1 MGALHSLIAYPLFRL
16 TICLATGIFLF
27 DTLWPKNFSWPY
39 WVAIWL
45 LLVIVCGGVFWFS
58 RWRWRWLFGVMAGMA
73 FFLWGGIS
81 VVHQRE
87 TVQYDWDGEPAIY
100 KGIVESVPEVRGK
113 TFRAEVRVDVQRLS
127 NGNWKRIDRNILLSW
142 MPDSLSKPL
151 ACGDSVCF
159 YAKVSYPFSEKELTR
174 FDYGDYLLRKSISGT
189 ALAYAGNWRCTGKP
203 RSLSVSQLAKVC
215 QQQVVDVYRSW
226 GFDQD
231 VQAVVSALTIGEKTD
246 LTPELKAMYSAAGVS
261 HVLALSG
268 LHVGILSC
276 ILLWLFYPL
285 TYLKH
290 GRKILAFLV
299 VCLLWLFAF
308 ISGLSS
314 SVVRAV
320 VMYSLYTFASFCSEE
335 RFSGMHSLVLAA
347 FLMLIYNP
355 FFLFDISFQLSFTS
369 VFSILAFYPLFSR
382 WLCIKNCVLRYVWNT
397 LSLSISAQLGTLPFI
412 LYYFGS
418 FPTYFLLV
426 NLVVVIL
433 AGGILMLT
441 LVALCIAS
449 VPMVGSTVM
458 TLLEW
463 CTSVLNESTRWVQ
476 QLDGSQITSV
486 YLSSSQACLLTAVII
501 CFYLCWASGIHRKAS
516 DWIRLL
522 MVCNLFVVVSCVEYT
537 GEAPKQL
544 YFFRSE
550 VYTRKRDCVSTHRS
564 ETGLLCIRNVHIAV
578 LDDARWRTCESLS
591 RLPLEYAYI
600 CRGFKGSLSQLDKLF
615 VIRQVILDSS
625 LSDAFREKL
634 IRECQLL
641 KISYTDLSIHGSYS
655 VVL

>member
-1 MGALHSLIAYPLFRL
+1 MFRL

-27 DTLWPKNFSWPY
+27 DTLWPENFSWPY

-290 GRKILAFLV
+290 GRKILPFLV
-299 VCLLWLFAF
+299 VCLLWFFAF

-355 FFLFDISFQLSFTS
+355 FFLFDISFQLSFTA

-397 LSLSISAQLGTLPFI
+397 LSLSVSAQLGTLPFI

-418 FPTYFLLV
+418 FPTYFLLA

-441 LVALCIAS
+441 LVALCVAS

-476 QLDGSQITSV
+476 QLDGSQITSI

-537 GEAPKQL
+537 GKAPEQL

-550 VYTRKRDCVSTHRS
+550 VYTRKKDCVSTHSS

-578 LDDARWRTCESLS
+578 LDDGRWRTCESLS
-591 RLPLEYAYI
+591 RFPLEYAYI

-641 KISYTDLSIHGSYS
+641 KISYTDLSVHGSYS

>member
-1 MGALHSLIAYPLFRL
+1 MFRL

-27 DTLWPKNFSWPY
+27 DTLWPENFSWSY

-355 FFLFDISFQLSFTS
+355 FFLFDISFQLSFTA

-441 LVALCIAS
+441 LVPLCIAS

>member
-1 MGALHSLIAYPLFRL
+1 MFRL

-27 DTLWPKNFSWPY
+27 DTLWPENFSWSY

-151 ACGDSVCF
+151 VCGDSVCF

-226 GFDQD
+226 GLDQD

-290 GRKILAFLV
+290 GRKILPFLV
-299 VCLLWLFAF
+299 VCLLWFFAF

-355 FFLFDISFQLSFTS
+355 FFLFDISFQLSFTA

-397 LSLSISAQLGTLPFI
+397 LSLSVSAQLGTLPFI

-418 FPTYFLLV
+418 FPTYFLLA

-441 LVALCIAS
+441 LVALCVAS

-486 YLSSSQACLLTAVII
+486 YLSFSQACLLIVVII

-537 GEAPKQL
+537 CEAPEQL
-544 YFFRSE
+544 YFFRSK
-550 VYTRKRDCVSTHRS
+550 VYTRKKDCVSTHSS

-578 LDDARWRTCESLS
+578 LDDGRWRTCESLS
-591 RLPLEYAYI
+591 RFPLEYAYI
-600 CRGFKGSLSQLDKLF
+600 CKGFKGSLSQLDKLF

-641 KISYTDLSIHGSYS
+641 KISYTDLSVHGSYS

>member
-1 MGALHSLIAYPLFRL
+1 MFRL

-355 FFLFDISFQLSFTS
+355 FFLFDISFQLSFTA

-641 KISYTDLSIHGSYS
+641 KISYTNLSVHGSYS

>member
-1 MGALHSLIAYPLFRL
+1 MFRL

-27 DTLWPKNFSWPY
+27 DTLWPENFSWPY

-215 QQQVVDVYRSW
+215 QQQVVDIYRSW

-290 GRKILAFLV
+290 GRKILPFLV
-299 VCLLWLFAF
+299 VCLLWFFAF

-355 FFLFDISFQLSFTS
+355 FFLFDISFQLSFTA

-397 LSLSISAQLGTLPFI
+397 LSLSVSAQLGTLPFI

-418 FPTYFLLV
+418 FPTYFLLA

-433 AGGILMLT
+433 ASGILMLT
-441 LVALCIAS
+441 LVALCVAS
-449 VPMVGSTVM
+449 VPMVGSTVI

-476 QLDGSQITSV
+476 QLDGSQITSI

-537 GEAPKQL
+537 GEAPEQL

-550 VYTRKRDCVSTHRS
+550 VYTRKKDCVSTHSS

-578 LDDARWRTCESLS
+578 LDDGRWRTCESLS
-591 RLPLEYAYI
+591 RFPLEYAYI
-600 CRGFKGSLSQLDKLF
+600 CKGFKGSLSQLDKLF

-641 KISYTDLSIHGSYS
+641 KISYTDLSVHGSYS

>member
-1 MGALHSLIAYPLFRL
+1 MFRL

-27 DTLWPKNFSWPY
+27 DTLWPENFSWPY

-226 GFDQD
+226 GLDQD

-290 GRKILAFLV
+290 GRKILPFLV
-299 VCLLWLFAF
+299 VCLLWFFAF

-355 FFLFDISFQLSFTS
+355 FFLFDISFQLSFTA

-382 WLCIKNCVLRYVWNT
+382 WLCIKKCVLRYVWNT
-397 LSLSISAQLGTLPFI
+397 LSLSVSAQLGTLPFI

-418 FPTYFLLV
+418 FPTYFLLA

-441 LVALCIAS
+441 LVALCVAS

-537 GEAPKQL
+537 GKAPEQL

-578 LDDARWRTCESLS
+578 LDDARWRTCESSL

-641 KISYTDLSIHGSYS
+641 KISYTDLSVHGSYS

>member
-1 MGALHSLIAYPLFRL
+1 MFRL

-27 DTLWPKNFSWPY
+27 DTLWPENFSWPY

-226 GFDQD
+226 GLDQD

-290 GRKILAFLV
+290 GRKILPFLV
-299 VCLLWLFAF
+299 VCLLWFFAF

-355 FFLFDISFQLSFTS
+355 FFLFDISFQLSFTA

-397 LSLSISAQLGTLPFI
+397 LSLSVSAQLGTLPFI

-418 FPTYFLLV
+418 FPTYFLLA

-441 LVALCIAS
+441 LVALCVAS

-537 GEAPKQL
+537 GKAPEQL

-578 LDDARWRTCESLS
+578 LDDARWRTCESSL

-641 KISYTDLSIHGSYS
+641 KISYTDLSVHGSYS

>member
-1 MGALHSLIAYPLFRL
+1 MGTLHSLIAYPLFRL

-27 DTLWPKNFSWPY
+27 DTWWPENLSWQY
-39 WVAIWL
+39 GAAIWL
-45 LLVIVCGGVFWFS
+45 LFVGVCGGVFWFS
-58 RWRWRWLFGVMAGMA
+58 RWRWRWLFGGVAGGA

-81 VVHQRE
+81 VLHQRE
-87 TVQYDWDGEPAIY
+87 TVQYNWDGDPAIY

-113 TFRAEVRVDVQRLS
+113 TLRAEVRVEMQRLS
-127 NGNWKRIDRNILLSW
+127 GDKWKRVDRNILLSW
-142 MPDSLSKPL
+142 MPDSLSSPL

-159 YAKVSYPFSEKELTR
+159 YAKVSRPFSEKELTG
-174 FDYGDYLLRKSISGT
+174 FDYGDYLLRKGISGT

-355 FFLFDISFQLSFTS
+355 FFLFDISFQLSFTA

-418 FPTYFLLV
+418 FPTYFLLA

-441 LVALCIAS
+441 LVALCVAS

-537 GEAPKQL
+537 GEAPEQL

-578 LDDARWRTCESLS
+578 LDDARWRTCESSL

>member
-1 MGALHSLIAYPLFRL
+1 M
-16 TICLATGIFLF
+16 
-27 DTLWPKNFSWPY
+27 
-39 WVAIWL
+39 
-45 LLVIVCGGVFWFS
+45 
-58 RWRWRWLFGVMAGMA
+58 
-73 FFLWGGIS
+73 
-81 VVHQRE
+81 E
-87 TVQYDWDGEPAIY
+87 TVCVFMQ
-100 KGIVESVPEVRGK
+100 K
-113 TFRAEVRVDVQRLS
+113 FR
-127 NGNWKRIDRNILLSW
+127 ILFL
-142 MPDSLSKPL
+142 K
-151 ACGDSVCF
+151 
-159 YAKVSYPFSEKELTR
+159 KELTR

-355 FFLFDISFQLSFTS
+355 FFLFDISFQLSFTA

-397 LSLSISAQLGTLPFI
+397 LSLSVSAQLGTLPFI

-418 FPTYFLLV
+418 FPTYFLLA

-441 LVALCIAS
+441 LVALCVAS

-486 YLSSSQACLLTAVII
+486 YLSSSQACLLIAVII

-537 GEAPKQL
+537 GEAPEQL

-641 KISYTDLSIHGSYS
+641 KISYTNLSVHGSYS

>member
-1 MGALHSLIAYPLFRL
+1 MFRL

-27 DTLWPKNFSWPY
+27 DTLWPENFSWPY

-127 NGNWKRIDRNILLSW
+127 NGNWKRIDRTILLSW

-355 FFLFDISFQLSFTS
+355 FFLFDISFQLSFTA

-382 WLCIKNCVLRYVWNT
+382 WLCIKICVLRYVWNT
-397 LSLSISAQLGTLPFI
+397 LSLSVSAQLGTLPFI

-418 FPTYFLLV
+418 FPTYFLLA

-441 LVALCIAS
+441 LVALCVAS

-486 YLSSSQACLLTAVII
+486 YLSSSQACLLIAVII

-537 GEAPKQL
+537 GEAPEQL

-641 KISYTDLSIHGSYS
+641 KISYTNLSVHGSYS

>member
-1 MGALHSLIAYPLFRL
+1 M
-16 TICLATGIFLF
+16 FLCKSF
-27 DTLWPKNFSWPY
+27 
-39 WVAIWL
+39 
-45 LLVIVCGGVFWFS
+45 
-58 RWRWRWLFGVMAGMA
+58 
-73 FFLWGGIS
+73 
-81 VVHQRE
+81 
-87 TVQYDWDGEPAIY
+87 
-100 KGIVESVPEVRGK
+100 
-113 TFRAEVRVDVQRLS
+113 
-127 NGNWKRIDRNILLSW
+127 
-142 MPDSLSKPL
+142 
-151 ACGDSVCF
+151 
-159 YAKVSYPFSEKELTR
+159 VSFSEKELTR

-355 FFLFDISFQLSFTS
+355 FFLFDISFQLSFTA

-418 FPTYFLLV
+418 FPTYFLLA

-441 LVALCIAS
+441 LVALCVAS

-486 YLSSSQACLLTAVII
+486 YLSFSQACLLIVVII

-537 GEAPKQL
+537 CEAPEQL
-544 YFFRSE
+544 YFFRSK
-550 VYTRKRDCVSTHRS
+550 VYTRKKDCVSTHSS

-578 LDDARWRTCESLS
+578 LDDGRWRTCESLS
-591 RLPLEYAYI
+591 RFPLEYAYI
-600 CRGFKGSLSQLDKLF
+600 CKGFKGSLSQLDKLF

-641 KISYTDLSIHGSYS
+641 KISYTDLSVHGSYS

>member
-1 MGALHSLIAYPLFRL
+1 MFRL

-27 DTLWPKNFSWPY
+27 DTLWPENFSWPY

-226 GFDQD
+226 GLDQD

-290 GRKILAFLV
+290 GRKILPFLV
-299 VCLLWLFAF
+299 VCLLWFFAF

-355 FFLFDISFQLSFTS
+355 FFLFDISFQLSFTA

-397 LSLSISAQLGTLPFI
+397 LSLSVSAQLGTLPFI

-418 FPTYFLLV
+418 FPTYFLLA

-441 LVALCIAS
+441 LVALCVAS

-486 YLSSSQACLLTAVII
+486 YLSFSQACLLIVVII

-537 GEAPKQL
+537 GEAPEQL

-550 VYTRKRDCVSTHRS
+550 VYTRKKDCVSTHSS

-578 LDDARWRTCESLS
+578 LDDGRWRTCESLS
-591 RLPLEYAYI
+591 RFPLEYAYI
-600 CRGFKGSLSQLDKLF
+600 CKGFKGSLSQLDKLF

-641 KISYTDLSIHGSYS
+641 KISYTDLSVHGSYS

>member
-1 MGALHSLIAYPLFRL
+1 
-16 TICLATGIFLF
+16 
-27 DTLWPKNFSWPY
+27 
-39 WVAIWL
+39 
-45 LLVIVCGGVFWFS
+45 
-58 RWRWRWLFGVMAGMA
+58 MA

-226 GFDQD
+226 GLDQD

-290 GRKILAFLV
+290 GRKILPFLV
-299 VCLLWLFAF
+299 VCLLWFFAF

-355 FFLFDISFQLSFTS
+355 FFLFDISFQLSFTA

-397 LSLSISAQLGTLPFI
+397 LSLSVSAQLGTLPFI

-418 FPTYFLLV
+418 FPTYFLLA

-441 LVALCIAS
+441 LVALCVAS

-537 GEAPKQL
+537 GKAPEQL

-578 LDDARWRTCESLS
+578 LDDARWRTCESSL

-641 KISYTDLSIHGSYS
+641 KISYTDLSVHGSYS

>member
-1 MGALHSLIAYPLFRL
+1 MFRL

-45 LLVIVCGGVFWFS
+45 FLVIVCGGVFWFS

-355 FFLFDISFQLSFTS
+355 FFLFDISFQLSFTA

>member
-1 MGALHSLIAYPLFRL
+1 MFRL

-355 FFLFDISFQLSFTS
+355 FFLFDISFQLSFTA

-501 CFYLCWASGIHRKAS
+501 CFYLCWASGIHCKAS

>member
-1 MGALHSLIAYPLFRL
+1 MFRL

-27 DTLWPKNFSWPY
+27 DTLWPENFSWPY

-226 GFDQD
+226 GLDQD

-290 GRKILAFLV
+290 GRKILPFLV
-299 VCLLWLFAF
+299 VCLLWFFAF

-320 VMYSLYTFASFCSEE
+320 VMYSLYTLASFCSEE

-355 FFLFDISFQLSFTS
+355 FFLFDISFQLSFTA

-418 FPTYFLLV
+418 FPTYFLLA

-441 LVALCIAS
+441 LVALCVAS

-476 QLDGSQITSV
+476 QLDGSQITSI

-537 GEAPKQL
+537 GEAPEQL

-550 VYTRKRDCVSTHRS
+550 VYTRKKDCVSTHSS

-578 LDDARWRTCESLS
+578 LDDGRWRTCESLS
-591 RLPLEYAYI
+591 RFPLEYAYI
-600 CRGFKGSLSQLDKLF
+600 CKGFKGSLSQLDKLF

-641 KISYTDLSIHGSYS
+641 KISYTDLSVHGSYS

>member
-1 MGALHSLIAYPLFRL
+1 MRIP
-16 TICLATGIFLF
+16 TKFL
-27 DTLWPKNFSWPY
+27 LSQNFSWPY

-299 VCLLWLFAF
+299 VCLLWFFAF

-355 FFLFDISFQLSFTS
+355 FFLFDISFQLSFTA

-397 LSLSISAQLGTLPFI
+397 LSLSVSAQLGTLPFI

-418 FPTYFLLV
+418 FPTYFLLA

-441 LVALCIAS
+441 LVALCVAS

-486 YLSSSQACLLTAVII
+486 YLSSSQACLLIAVII

-537 GEAPKQL
+537 GEAPEQL

-641 KISYTDLSIHGSYS
+641 KISYTNLSVHGSYS

>member
-1 MGALHSLIAYPLFRL
+1 MFRL

-27 DTLWPKNFSWPY
+27 DTLWPENFSWSY

-215 QQQVVDVYRSW
+215 QQHVVDVYRSW

-355 FFLFDISFQLSFTS
+355 FFLFDISFQLSFTA

>member
-1 MGALHSLIAYPLFRL
+1 
-16 TICLATGIFLF
+16 
-27 DTLWPKNFSWPY
+27 
-39 WVAIWL
+39 
-45 LLVIVCGGVFWFS
+45 
-58 RWRWRWLFGVMAGMA
+58 MA

-127 NGNWKRIDRNILLSW
+127 NGNWKRIDRTILLSW

-355 FFLFDISFQLSFTS
+355 FFLFDISFQLSFTA

-397 LSLSISAQLGTLPFI
+397 LSLSVSAQLGTLPFI

-418 FPTYFLLV
+418 FPTYFLLA

-441 LVALCIAS
+441 LVALCVAS

-486 YLSSSQACLLTAVII
+486 YLSSSQASLLIAVII

-537 GEAPKQL
+537 GEAPEQL

-641 KISYTDLSIHGSYS
+641 KISYTNLSVHGSYS

>member
-1 MGALHSLIAYPLFRL
+1 MHSLIAYPLFRL

-27 DTLWPKNFSWPY
+27 DTLWPENFSWPY

-226 GFDQD
+226 GLDQD

-290 GRKILAFLV
+290 GRKILLFLV
-299 VCLLWLFAF
+299 VCLLWFFAF

-355 FFLFDISFQLSFTS
+355 FFLFDISFQLSFTA

-397 LSLSISAQLGTLPFI
+397 LSLSVSAQLGTLPFI

-418 FPTYFLLV
+418 FPTYFLLA

-441 LVALCIAS
+441 LVALCVAS

-486 YLSSSQACLLTAVII
+486 YLSFSQACLLIVVII

-537 GEAPKQL
+537 GEAPEQL

-578 LDDARWRTCESLS
+578 LDDARWRTCESSL

>member
-1 MGALHSLIAYPLFRL
+1 MFRL

-27 DTLWPKNFSWPY
+27 DTLWPENFSWPY

-215 QQQVVDVYRSW
+215 QQQVVDIYRSW

-290 GRKILAFLV
+290 GRKILPFLV
-299 VCLLWLFAF
+299 VCLLWFFAF

-320 VMYSLYTFASFCSEE
+320 VMYSLYTLASFCSEE

-355 FFLFDISFQLSFTS
+355 FFLFDISFQLSFTA

-418 FPTYFLLV
+418 FPTYFLLA

-441 LVALCIAS
+441 LVALCVAS

-476 QLDGSQITSV
+476 QLDGSQITSI

-537 GEAPKQL
+537 GEAPEQL

-550 VYTRKRDCVSTHRS
+550 VYTRKKDCVSTHRS

-578 LDDARWRTCESLS
+578 LDDGRWRTCESLS
-591 RLPLEYAYI
+591 RFPLEYAYI
-600 CRGFKGSLSQLDKLF
+600 CKGFKGSLSQLDKQF

-641 KISYTDLSIHGSYS
+641 KISYTDLSVHGSYS

>member
-1 MGALHSLIAYPLFRL
+1 MFRL

-27 DTLWPKNFSWPY
+27 DTLWPENFSWPY

-159 YAKVSYPFSEKELTR
+159 YAKVSYPFSEEELTR

-215 QQQVVDVYRSW
+215 QQQVVDIYRSW

-320 VMYSLYTFASFCSEE
+320 VMYSLYTLASFCSEE

-355 FFLFDISFQLSFTS
+355 FFLFDISFQLSFTA

-441 LVALCIAS
+441 LVALCVAS

-486 YLSSSQACLLTAVII
+486 YLSFSQACLLIVVII

-537 GEAPKQL
+537 GEAPEQL

-550 VYTRKRDCVSTHRS
+550 VYTRKKDCVSTHRS

-578 LDDARWRTCESLS
+578 LDDARWRTCESSL

-641 KISYTDLSIHGSYS
+641 KISYTDLSVHGSYS

>member
-1 MGALHSLIAYPLFRL
+1 MFRL

-27 DTLWPKNFSWPY
+27 DTLWPENFSWPY

-81 VVHQRE
+81 VLHQRE

-151 ACGDSVCF
+151 VCGDSVCF

-203 RSLSVSQLAKVC
+203 RSLSDSQFAKVS
-215 QQQVVDVYRSW
+215 QQQVVDIYRSW

-355 FFLFDISFQLSFTS
+355 FFLFDISFQLSFTA

-441 LVALCIAS
+441 LVALCVAS

-486 YLSSSQACLLTAVII
+486 YLSFSQACLLIVVII

-537 GEAPKQL
+537 CEAPEQL
-544 YFFRSE
+544 YFFRSK
-550 VYTRKRDCVSTHRS
+550 VYIRKKDCVSTHSS

-578 LDDARWRTCESLS
+578 LDDGRWRTCESLS
-591 RLPLEYAYI
+591 RFPLEYAYI
-600 CRGFKGSLSQLDKLF
+600 CKGFKGSLSQLDKLF

-641 KISYTDLSIHGSYS
+641 KISYTDLSVHGSYS

>member
-1 MGALHSLIAYPLFRL
+1 MFRL

-27 DTLWPKNFSWPY
+27 DTLWPENFSWSY

-355 FFLFDISFQLSFTS
+355 FFLFDISFQLSFTA

-641 KISYTDLSIHGSYS
+641 KISYTNLSVHGSYS

>member
-1 MGALHSLIAYPLFRL
+1 MHSLIAYPLFRL

-27 DTLWPKNFSWPY
+27 DTLWPENFSWPY

-226 GFDQD
+226 GLDQD

-290 GRKILAFLV
+290 GRKILPFLV
-299 VCLLWLFAF
+299 VCLLWFFAF

-320 VMYSLYTFASFCSEE
+320 VMYSLYTLASFCSEE

-355 FFLFDISFQLSFTS
+355 FFLFDISFQLSFTA

-418 FPTYFLLV
+418 FPTYFLLA

-441 LVALCIAS
+441 LVALCVAS

-486 YLSSSQACLLTAVII
+486 YLSFSQACLLIVVII

-537 GEAPKQL
+537 GEAPEQL

-550 VYTRKRDCVSTHRS
+550 VYTRKKDCVSTHRS

-578 LDDARWRTCESLS
+578 LDDGRWRTCESLS
-591 RLPLEYAYI
+591 RFPLEYAYI
-600 CRGFKGSLSQLDKLF
+600 CKGFKGSLSQLDKLF

-641 KISYTDLSIHGSYS
+641 KISYTDLSVHGSYS

>member
-1 MGALHSLIAYPLFRL
+1 MFRL

-27 DTLWPKNFSWPY
+27 DTLWPENFSWPY

-81 VVHQRE
+81 VLHQRE

-226 GFDQD
+226 GLDQD

-290 GRKILAFLV
+290 GRKILPFLV
-299 VCLLWLFAF
+299 VCLLWFFAF

-320 VMYSLYTFASFCSEE
+320 VMYSLYTLASFCSEE

-355 FFLFDISFQLSFTS
+355 FFLFDISFQLSFTA

-418 FPTYFLLV
+418 FPTYFLLA

-441 LVALCIAS
+441 LVALCVAS

-476 QLDGSQITSV
+476 QLDGAQITSV
-486 YLSSSQACLLTAVII
+486 YLSSSQACLLIAVII

-537 GEAPKQL
+537 GKAPEQL

-550 VYTRKRDCVSTHRS
+550 VYTRKRDCVSTHS
-564 ETGLLCIRNVHIAV
+564 SKTGLLCIRNVHIAV
-578 LDDARWRTCESLS
+578 LDDARWRTCESSL

-600 CRGFKGSLSQLDKLF
+600 CSGFKGSLSQLDKLF

-641 KISYTDLSIHGSYS
+641 KISYTDLSVHGSYS

>member
-1 MGALHSLIAYPLFRL
+1 MFRL

-27 DTLWPKNFSWPY
+27 DTLWSENFSWSY

-355 FFLFDISFQLSFTS
+355 FFLFDISFQLSFTA

-418 FPTYFLLV
+418 FPTYFLLA

-441 LVALCIAS
+441 LVALCVAS

-486 YLSSSQACLLTAVII
+486 YLSSSQACLLIAVII

-537 GEAPKQL
+537 GEAPEQL

-641 KISYTDLSIHGSYS
+641 KISYTNLSVHGSYS

>member
-299 VCLLWLFAF
+299 VCLLWFFAF

-355 FFLFDISFQLSFTS
+355 FFLFDISFQLSFTA

-397 LSLSISAQLGTLPFI
+397 LSLSVSAQLGTLPFI

-418 FPTYFLLV
+418 FPTYFLLA

-441 LVALCIAS
+441 LVALCVAS

-486 YLSSSQACLLTAVII
+486 YLSSSQACLLIAVII

-537 GEAPKQL
+537 GEAPEQL

-641 KISYTDLSIHGSYS
+641 KISYTNLSVHGSYS

>member
-1 MGALHSLIAYPLFRL
+1 MFRL

-355 FFLFDISFQLSFTS
+355 FFLFDISFQLSFTA

-418 FPTYFLLV
+418 FPTYFLLA

-441 LVALCIAS
+441 LVALCVAS

-486 YLSSSQACLLTAVII
+486 YLSSSQACLLIAVII

>member
-1 MGALHSLIAYPLFRL
+1 MFRL

-27 DTLWPKNFSWPY
+27 DTLWPENFSWPY

-226 GFDQD
+226 GLDQD

-290 GRKILAFLV
+290 GRKILPFLV
-299 VCLLWLFAF
+299 VCLLWFFAF

-355 FFLFDISFQLSFTS
+355 FFLFDISFQLSFTA

-397 LSLSISAQLGTLPFI
+397 LSLSVSAQLGTLPFI

-418 FPTYFLLV
+418 FPTYFLLA

-441 LVALCIAS
+441 LVALCVAS

-522 MVCNLFVVVSCVEYT
+522 MVCNLFVGVSCVEYT
-537 GEAPKQL
+537 GKAPEQL

-578 LDDARWRTCESLS
+578 LDDARWRTCESSL

-641 KISYTDLSIHGSYS
+641 KISYTDLSVHGSYS

>member
-1 MGALHSLIAYPLFRL
+1 MFRL

-127 NGNWKRIDRNILLSW
+127 NGNWKRIDRTILLSW

-355 FFLFDISFQLSFTS
+355 FFLFDISFQLSFTA

-397 LSLSISAQLGTLPFI
+397 LSLSVSAQLGTLPFI

-418 FPTYFLLV
+418 FPTYFLLA

-441 LVALCIAS
+441 LVALCVAS

-486 YLSSSQACLLTAVII
+486 YLSSSQACLLIAVII

-522 MVCNLFVVVSCVEYT
+522 MVCNLFVVVSCVECT
-537 GEAPKQL
+537 GEAPEQL

-641 KISYTDLSIHGSYS
+641 KISYTNLSVHGSYS

>member
-1 MGALHSLIAYPLFRL
+1 MFRL

-27 DTLWPKNFSWPY
+27 DTLWPENFSWPY

-81 VVHQRE
+81 VLHQRE

-226 GFDQD
+226 GLDQD

-290 GRKILAFLV
+290 GRKILPFLV
-299 VCLLWLFAF
+299 VCLLWFFAF

-320 VMYSLYTFASFCSEE
+320 VMYSLYTLASFCSEE

-355 FFLFDISFQLSFTS
+355 FFLFDISFQLSFTA
-369 VFSILAFYPLFSR
+369 VFSILVFYPLFSR

-418 FPTYFLLV
+418 FPTYFLLA

-441 LVALCIAS
+441 LVALCVAS

-476 QLDGSQITSV
+476 QLDGSQITSI

-537 GEAPKQL
+537 GEAPEQL

-550 VYTRKRDCVSTHRS
+550 VYTRKKDCVSTHRS

-578 LDDARWRTCESLS
+578 LDDGRWRTCESLS
-591 RLPLEYAYI
+591 RFPLEYAYI
-600 CRGFKGSLSQLDKLF
+600 CKGFKGSLSQLDKLF

-641 KISYTDLSIHGSYS
+641 KISYTDLSVHGSYS

>member
-1 MGALHSLIAYPLFRL
+1 MFRL

-355 FFLFDISFQLSFTS
+355 FFLFDISFQLSFTA

-441 LVALCIAS
+441 LVALCVAS

>member
-1 MGALHSLIAYPLFRL
+1 MFRL

-151 ACGDSVCF
+151 ACGDSVCV

-355 FFLFDISFQLSFTS
+355 FFLFDISFQLSFTA

>member
-1 MGALHSLIAYPLFRL
+1 MFRL

-27 DTLWPKNFSWPY
+27 DTLWPENFSWSY

-290 GRKILAFLV
+290 GRKMLALLV
-299 VCLLWLFAF
+299 VCLLWGFAF

-320 VMYSLYTFASFCSEE
+320 VMYSLYTLASFCLEE

-355 FFLFDISFQLSFTS
+355 FFLFDISFQLSFTA

-418 FPTYFLLV
+418 FPTYFLLA

-441 LVALCIAS
+441 LVALCVAS

-537 GEAPKQL
+537 GEAPEQL

-578 LDDARWRTCESLS
+578 LDDARWRTCESSL

>member
-1 MGALHSLIAYPLFRL
+1 MFRL

-27 DTLWPKNFSWPY
+27 DTLWSENFSWSY

-81 VVHQRE
+81 VVYQRE
-87 TVQYDWDGEPAIY
+87 TVQYDWDEEPAIY

-355 FFLFDISFQLSFTS
+355 FFLFDISFQLSFTA

-418 FPTYFLLV
+418 FPTYFLLA

-441 LVALCIAS
+441 LVALCVAS

-537 GEAPKQL
+537 GEAPEQL

>member
-1 MGALHSLIAYPLFRL
+1 
-16 TICLATGIFLF
+16 
-27 DTLWPKNFSWPY
+27 
-39 WVAIWL
+39 
-45 LLVIVCGGVFWFS
+45 
-58 RWRWRWLFGVMAGMA
+58 MAGMA

-299 VCLLWLFAF
+299 VCLLWFFAF

-355 FFLFDISFQLSFTS
+355 FFLFDISFQLSFTA

-418 FPTYFLLV
+418 FPTYFLLA

-441 LVALCIAS
+441 LVALCVAS

-486 YLSSSQACLLTAVII
+486 YLSSSQACLLIAVII

-537 GEAPKQL
+537 GEAPEQL

-641 KISYTDLSIHGSYS
+641 KISYTNLSVHGSYS